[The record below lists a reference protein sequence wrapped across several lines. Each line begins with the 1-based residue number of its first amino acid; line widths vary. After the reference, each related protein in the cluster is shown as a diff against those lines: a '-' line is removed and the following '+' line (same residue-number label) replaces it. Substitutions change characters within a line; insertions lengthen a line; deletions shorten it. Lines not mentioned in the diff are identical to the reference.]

1 MTLDRLH
8 GPKELILHRLAQ
20 KAIHRLRNP
29 WIEIRRDPIIVLGNQ
44 KSGTSAIAS
53 LLADFGGLSKTI
65 DIPPLWGRKGARI
78 MRGEQR
84 FADTVL
90 RNKRYFA
97 SELIKEPF
105 MTFFSDQVIEVFP
118 DARFVMI
125 IRDPR
130 ENIRSLLN
138 SRGLPTNTMEV
149 DKSLF
154 AEVKSRYPAIL
165 DPDIWGGD
173 GEDYISILAS
183 RWNKAADTYLA
194 RPDSMILVR
203 YEDFI
208 LDKYALIRSVAQ
220 NLGVDEKDD
229 ISAKLDIQYQPR
241 GLSNRRWL
249 EVFGEQNLA
258 TIDQICG
265 DRLLE
270 FGYTLSDTD

>member
-1 MTLDRLH
+1 M
-8 GPKELILHRLAQ
+8 HRLAQ
-20 KAIHRLRNP
+20 KAIDRLRNP
-29 WIEIRRDPIIVLGNQ
+29 WVEIRREPIIVLGNQ

-65 DIPPLWGRKGARI
+65 DIPPLWGRKGVRI

-105 MTFFSDQVIEVFP
+105 MIFFFDQVIEVFP

-130 ENIRSLLN
+130 ENTRSLLN
-138 SRGLPTNTMEV
+138 SRGLPTKTTEL
-149 DKSLF
+149 DESLL
-154 AEVKSRYPAIL
+154 ADVRSRYPVLL
-165 DPDIWGGD
+165 DSKVWGGD
-173 GEDYISILAS
+173 DEDYIGVLAR
-183 RWNKAADTYLA
+183 RWNKAADAYLA
-194 RPDSMILVR
+194 HRDRMILVR

-208 LDKYALIRSVAQ
+208 KDKYAFIRSLAQ
-220 NLGVDEKDD
+220 NLEIEEKDD

-241 GLSNRRWL
+241 GHSHRPWL

-258 TIDQICG
+258 TIEQICG

-270 FGYTLSDTD
+270 FGYTLSDTY